1 MELYEQVVQGFT
13 KMGKPVSAGEIA
25 KHLDADKKEV
35 DKIFAKL
42 KKEEKIVSPIRCKWE
57 LKKSL

>member
-1 MELYEQVVQGFT
+1 MELYEQVIQGFT
-13 KMGKPVSAGEIA
+13 ELEKPVSSGEIA

-35 DKIFAKL
+35 DKIFTKL

-57 LKKSL
+57 LKK